1 MSNLD
6 NLTSKIIKDAEVKK
20 IEILNEATVK
30 ADEIIK
36 KKTEEANKKA
46 SSILQKAEM
55 ESKTIKERIISKTD
69 LEIRNKKLL
78 AKQQVIEKVFEA
90 AKEKLKAMNAEE
102 FTKFIKNS
110 IMALNINGDEEI
122 IINPVDREK
131 LPEKFLD
138 EVNKSLISKGKLGNL
153 KFNVKTHEIDGG
165 FILSKNGI
173 EINNSFDE
181 LVNSLKY
188 ELEYE
193 VGKILFTE

>member
-20 IEILNEATVK
+20 IEILNEASIK
-30 ADEIIK
+30 ADEIVK
-36 KKTEEANKKA
+36 KKIEEANKKA
-46 SSILQKAEM
+46 SSILEKAEI

-78 AKQQVIEKVFEA
+78 AKQQVIEKVFEE
-90 AKEKLKAMNAEE
+90 AKKRLKSMNSNE
-102 FTKFIKNS
+102 FDKFVKNS
-110 IMALNINGDEEI
+110 IMSLNIDGDEEI
-122 IINPVDREK
+122 IINVSDREK
-131 LPEKFLD
+131 LPDKFLV
-138 EVNKSLISKGKLGNL
+138 ELNKLLIANGKLGKL

-165 FILSKNGI
+165 FIISKNGI
-173 EINNSFDE
+173 EINNSFEE

>member
-36 KKTEEANKKA
+36 KKTEDANKKA

-110 IMALNINGDEEI
+110 IMSLDIHGDEEI
-122 IINPVDREK
+122 IINPVDRDK
-131 LPEKFLD
+131 LPEKFLA
-138 EVNKSLISKGKLGNL
+138 EVNKALISKGKLGNL

>member
-36 KKTEEANKKA
+36 KKTEDANKKA

-110 IMALNINGDEEI
+110 IMALDIHGDEEI
-122 IINPVDREK
+122 IINPVDRDK
-131 LPEKFLD
+131 LPEKFLA
-138 EVNKSLISKGKLGNL
+138 EVNKALISKGKLGNL
-153 KFNVKTHEIDGG
+153 KFNVRTHEIDGG

>member
-20 IEILNEATVK
+20 IEILNESTIK

-46 SSILQKAEM
+46 SSILEKAEI

-78 AKQQVIEKVFEA
+78 AKQQVIEKVFKT
-90 AKEKLKAMNAEE
+90 AKEKLKSMNAEE
-102 FTKFIKNS
+102 FTKFMNTS
-110 IMALNINGDEEI
+110 IMVLNIDGDEEI
-122 IINPVDREK
+122 IINPKDREK
-131 LPEKFLD
+131 LPDKFLA
-138 EVNKSLISKGKLGNL
+138 ELNKLLISNGKLGNL

-173 EINNSFDE
+173 EINNSFEE

>member
-36 KKTEEANKKA
+36 KKTEDANKKA

-110 IMALNINGDEEI
+110 IMALDIHGDEEI
-122 IINPVDREK
+122 IINPVDRDK
-131 LPEKFLD
+131 LPEKFLA
-138 EVNKSLISKGKLGNL
+138 EVNKALISKGKLGNL